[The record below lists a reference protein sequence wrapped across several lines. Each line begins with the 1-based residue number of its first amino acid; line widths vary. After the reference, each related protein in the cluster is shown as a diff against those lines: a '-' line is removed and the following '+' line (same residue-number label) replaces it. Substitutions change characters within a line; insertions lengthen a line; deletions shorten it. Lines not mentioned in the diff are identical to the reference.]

1 MTLLWHW
8 KIHVLIITIT
18 LLASEGIE
26 FCIHNN
32 MLWDN
37 RINYLMLI
45 YNSNCLIFLFTSYM
59 GYFCLGEQNVV
70 CWTAKFSLLYYN
82 SVISVKLYHC
92 LQVTIWDCFVSSA
105 ASCVGCQD
113 YRKSIVLGQFSFY
126 IEQIAVL
133 KLEKKIGFVSLSP
146 IDYRNTMTNLIF
158 MKLK

>member
-1 MTLLWHW
+1 M
-8 KIHVLIITIT
+8 KGSSFAFIITCFET
-18 LLASEGIE
+18 IE
-26 FCIHNN
+26 SIIWYSFTIV
-32 MLWDN
+32 
-37 RINYLMLI
+37 IAQYFYLPHI
-45 YNSNCLIFLFTSYM
+45 WVIFVLP
-59 GYFCLGEQNVV
+59 FCLGEQNVV

-105 ASCVGCQD
+105 ASYVGWQD

-126 IEQIAVL
+126 IEQKAVR

>member
-8 KIHVLIITIT
+8 KIYVLIITGTIT

-26 FCIHNN
+26 FRIHNN

-37 RINYLMLI
+37 RINYLILV
-45 YNSNCLIFLFTSYM
+45 YNSNCPIFLFTSYM
-59 GYFCLGEQNVV
+59 GYFCLTILFGWGKCCVPSSV
-70 CWTAKFSLLYYN
+70 CF
-82 SVISVKLYHC
+82 ISVKLYHC

-105 ASCVGCQD
+105 ASYVGWQD

-126 IEQIAVL
+126 IEQIAVW
-133 KLEKKIGFVSLSP
+133 KLEKKIGFVSLSM